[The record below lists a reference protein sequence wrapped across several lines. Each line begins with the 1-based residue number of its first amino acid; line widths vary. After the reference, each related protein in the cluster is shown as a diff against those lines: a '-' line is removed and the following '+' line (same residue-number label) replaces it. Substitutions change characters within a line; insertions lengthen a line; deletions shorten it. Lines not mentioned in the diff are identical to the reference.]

1 MSLFNRKKTIE
12 VNRLSGNILEVTAH
26 MKDNFHEIKT
36 IIKFDNDSKTIID
49 AKTDMITVP
58 FDLCHEVCPRIKELA
73 GLRLEKGVRRSIQ
86 EIIGGKQ
93 GCSHLNDLTMDSMN
107 ALVQASGFCL
117 LPTEMPFD
125 EKMEVIKK
133 LNKGICHTYSNLDRN
148 PRYIGYDNL

>member
-36 IIKFDNDSKTIID
+36 IIEFDNDSKTIID
-49 AKTDMITVP
+49 ARAEMITVP
-58 FDLCHEVCPRIKELA
+58 FDLCLEVSTMMKGLT

-86 EIIGGKQ
+86 EVIGGKQ
-93 GCSHLNDLTMDSMN
+93 GCSHLYDLTMDSMN

-125 EKMEVIKK
+125 EKMEIIKK